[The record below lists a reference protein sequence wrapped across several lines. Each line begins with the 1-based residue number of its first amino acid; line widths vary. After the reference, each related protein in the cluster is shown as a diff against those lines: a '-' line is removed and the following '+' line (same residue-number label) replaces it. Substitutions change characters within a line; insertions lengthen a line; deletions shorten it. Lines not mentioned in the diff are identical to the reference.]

1 MGHGIQT
8 THPDRY
14 ALLKEY
20 AKRNRREMTTAESVM
35 WEHLRTMKG
44 LRFRRQHPIGDYIA
58 DFICLKKKLVIEI
71 DGGYHESQEQRYDDN
86 VRTEDIER
94 LGYSVIRFT
103 NEAVLYNIQ
112 QVLLELNQ
120 VLQTK

>member
-1 MGHGIQT
+1 M
-8 THPDRY
+8 
-14 ALLKEY
+14 
-20 AKRNRREMTTAESVM
+20 AESVM

-71 DGGYHESQEQRYDDN
+71 DGGYHTSQEQRYNDS
-86 VRTEDIER
+86 VRTDDIER
-94 LGYSVIRFT
+94 MGYSVIRFT
-103 NEAVLYNIQ
+103 NEAVLYNTQ
-112 QVLLELNQ
+112 QVLLDLNK